1 VRPTMGVLA
10 ILAVIYSFQGF
21 NFIYVMTEGGPGTA
35 TANVPFLAYQ
45 QAFTSFE
52 LSGGAAIALLAL
64 ALVLLLAV
72 PYALSVRHEEH
83 E

>member
-1 VRPTMGVLA
+1 
-10 ILAVIYSFQGF
+10 
-21 NFIYVMTEGGPGTA
+21 
-35 TANVPFLAYQ
+35 VPFLAYQ

-64 ALVLLLAV
+64 AFVLVLAV